1 MDINKTIN
9 DLWPIAP
16 EWANFIAVDFDGSVW
31 GYECFPN
38 VNFETDEWKPVERNG
53 LYHHTEL
60 TSFYG
65 HFPNWPELIFER
77 PVVTS
82 QPADS
87 ESNEL
92 TPLLQKLRNYLD
104 TTSRQQI
111 EADWAQ
117 VKSLGLTGSPNCEE
131 FIKTFKL

>member
-16 EWANFIAVDFDGSVW
+16 EWVNFIAVDFDGNVG
-31 GYECFPN
+31 GYEYHPDTDNKHKWWRPN
-38 VNFETDEWKPVERNG
+38 RGYNCGTREKLTDFGRE
-53 LYHHTEL
+53 
-60 TSFYG
+60 
-65 HFPNWPELIFER
+65 FPNWGELIFER
-77 PVVTS
+77 PLSLPTTDN
-82 QPADS
+82 Q
-87 ESNEL
+87 L

-104 TTSRQQI
+104 TTPRQQI

-131 FIKTFKL
+131 FIKSFKSN